1 MAQYCQ
7 VFRILQ
13 INQEPRDV
21 QFVRWSGKDHYSIT
35 EKNLFLKIQEFLKC
49 WKLIKMEMLWWS
61 VFARPTK
68 KSNCRPGA
76 RLQIPQL

>member
-1 MAQYCQ
+1 MFSLFVGLAKT
-7 VFRILQ
+7 ITALQ
-13 INQEPRDV
+13 
-21 QFVRWSGKDHYSIT
+21 K
-35 EKNLFLKIQEFLKC
+35 KNLFLKIQEFFKC

>member
-1 MAQYCQ
+1 MQLTGKSYNLKRILAQYCQ
-7 VFRILQ
+7 VFRIPQ

-49 WKLIKMEMLWWS
+49 
-61 VFARPTK
+61 
-68 KSNCRPGA
+68 
-76 RLQIPQL
+76 